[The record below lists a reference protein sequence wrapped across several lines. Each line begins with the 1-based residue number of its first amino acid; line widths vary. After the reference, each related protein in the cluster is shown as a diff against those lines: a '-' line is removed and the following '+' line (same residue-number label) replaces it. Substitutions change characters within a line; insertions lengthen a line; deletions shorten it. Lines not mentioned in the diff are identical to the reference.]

1 MTIPDRSGDAWMP
14 HHMVEAFLVQ
24 ASMKKERLLKSML

>member
-1 MTIPDRSGDAWMP
+1 MTVPDRGGDALMP
-14 HHMVEAFLVQ
+14 HRKVEAFLVQ